1 MGRASEEARKRAF
14 EDNGGSR
21 RGGHL
26 GVREGEQRVPPQE
39 QVGGQQGA
47 VQLEPTNL
55 YNLNTFKFSGLA
67 NAKSVGI
74 ASGADG
80 AVVTKSRPN
89 NSSKPSAG
97 VNKYT
102 TKRNARKAMASIE
115 KQLDGWRSDLVVA
128 AKARMSVVQKGLRIK
143 KGLGL
148 NSGQR

>member
-39 QVGGQQGA
+39 QAGGQQGA
-47 VQLEPTNL
+47 VQLRAHQPVQPEHLQVLRP
-55 YNLNTFKFSGLA
+55 GERE
-67 NAKSVGI
+67 VGGDRVGRGRGGGDQVPPQQLVQ
-74 ASGADG
+74 ALGRREQ
-80 AVVTKSRPN
+80 V
-89 NSSKPSAG
+89 
-97 VNKYT
+97 T

-143 KGLGL
+143 KKA
-148 NSGQR
+148 SA

>member
-1 MGRASEEARKRAF
+1 MGEGE
-14 EDNGGSR
+14 
-21 RGGHL
+21 RGGEE
-26 GVREGEQRVPPQE
+26 EGFRGQWWLTPRRSSGRVKGNNAFLHKSKQ
-39 QVGGQQGA
+39 GGNK
-47 VQLEPTNL
+47 VQFSSEPTNL

-80 AVVTKSRPN
+80 AVVTKPRPN

-102 TKRNARKAMASIE
+102 TKERPQAMASIE

-128 AKARMSVVQKGLRIK
+128 AKARMSVVQKGL
-143 KGLGL
+143 
-148 NSGQR
+148 

>member
-1 MGRASEEARKRAF
+1 MGAEGE
-14 EDNGGSR
+14 
-21 RGGHL
+21 RGGEEEGFRGQWWL
-26 GVREGEQRVPPQE
+26 TPRRAEGVREGEQRVPPQE
-39 QVGGQQGA
+39 QAGGQQGA
-47 VQLEPTNL
+47 VQLRPHQPVQPEHLQVLRP
-55 YNLNTFKFSGLA
+55 GERE
-67 NAKSVGI
+67 VG
-74 ASGADG
+74 GDRVGGDG

-143 KGLGL
+143 KKA
-148 NSGQR
+148 SA